1 MYIIGTNSRG
11 SVPKPGDQFD
21 LYKAATSDNSN
32 CLVIGHVRDSGGWAV
47 SIAILDGNN
56 AANIVEVLSLDSPVI
71 DVANFDTG
79 VFALTPNRMYFSR
92 STYDDNTQFYPLD
105 NYKVD
110 NAYSLFPM
118 GKAMLVFGRTNKLFA
133 AANATNQNIGYV
145 GYDVNYNGNTFSK
158 KSFTFSDQT
167 IYIVQDD
174 LQLMQV
180 DIVQNNS
187 TTFDLAVKNVLL
199 NTRGIFEDVSG
210 GTIEIHNHGKFLH
223 FLHVKD

>member
-1 MYIIGTNSRG
+1 M
-11 SVPKPGDQFD
+11 
-21 LYKAATSDNSN
+21 
-32 CLVIGHVRDSGGWAV
+32 
-47 SIAILDGNN
+47 LDGHN
-56 AANIVEVLSLDSPVI
+56 AANVVEVLATDSQIV
-71 DVANFDTG
+71 DVENFDTG
-79 VFALTPNRMYFSR
+79 VFVLTKDKMYFSR

-110 NAYSLFPM
+110 QGYSLFPM
-118 GKAMLVFGRTNKLFA
+118 GKAMIVFGRTNKLFA

-145 GYDVNYNGNTFSK
+145 GYDVNYNGNLFSK

-167 IYIVQDD
+167 IYVVQDD

-199 NTRGIFEDVSG
+199 NTRGIFEYVS
-210 GTIEIHNHGKFLH
+210 
-223 FLHVKD
+223 